1 MGYEDFDVEQLLGRT
16 IFSAEHSLATDGQ
29 AEVVLIVHLQL
40 LHHNS
45 CPFANSGKF
54 RRGKLCDDTSRSDM
68 KSLVSLDPEGRSSLP
83 KFLVILRAKMD
94 TVGPS
99 VGDVVKRLEVKCRCG
114 KSFRFDPRNSN
125 T

>member
-1 MGYEDFDVEQLLGRT
+1 MDPGCAGKSGWVAKTLTFSSSSGELFSLLNT
-16 IFSAEHSLATDGQ
+16 
-29 AEVVLIVHLQL
+29 L
-40 LHHNS
+40 L
-45 CPFANSGKF
+45 PP
-54 RRGKLCDDTSRSDM
+54 
-68 KSLVSLDPEGRSSLP
+68 KSPVSLDPEGRSSLP

-99 VGDVVKRLEVKCRCG
+99 VGDVVRRLEVKCRCG